1 MALVTGKLDRFV
13 IAGKRCTFYENA
25 AVTKSMKSIND
36 DLAVLQV
43 EFNTYFNY
51 FVLLTKIDVRCYDA
65 MTGKLR
71 KVFNEVHEDK
81 FSVDLCYFCFGGGD
95 RKFYLADNAGLIR

>member
-1 MALVTGKLDRFV
+1 
-13 IAGKRCTFYENA
+13 
-25 AVTKSMKSIND
+25 
-36 DLAVLQV
+36 
-43 EFNTYFNY
+43 
-51 FVLLTKIDVRCYDA
+51 